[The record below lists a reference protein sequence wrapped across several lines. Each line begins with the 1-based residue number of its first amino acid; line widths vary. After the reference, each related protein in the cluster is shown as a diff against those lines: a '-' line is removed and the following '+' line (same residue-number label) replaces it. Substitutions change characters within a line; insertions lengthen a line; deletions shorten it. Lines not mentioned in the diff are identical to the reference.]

1 MSKKWKTIFVII
13 ESAIMAFC
21 YGMSAV
27 SYFWEVYRCT
37 ILFLA
42 VGVFLNILIIS
53 RTKRWEDDDENEC
66 NA

>member
-1 MSKKWKTIFVII
+1 MSRKWKTIFVII

-27 SYFWEVYRCT
+27 SYFWGLYRCMV
-37 ILFLA
+37 LFLA
-42 VGVFLNILIIS
+42 VGIFLNVLIVS
-53 RTKRWEDDDENEC
+53 RTKRWGNDENEC